1 MMLEAVSSILK
12 GASDL
17 AQSSSVARSSSAI
30 TQVGQ
35 TAQSAQSAVGFDGVL
50 QQVANDAIS
59 TMKTGEA
66 ASISYIQGKVSAQS
80 VVEAVMSAEQTLQ
93 MAVAVRDKVVQAYQ
107 EVSRM
112 AI

>member
-1 MMLEAVSSILK
+1 MTVEAITSILK
-12 GASDL
+12 GA
-17 AQSSSVARSSSAI
+17 
-30 TQVGQ
+30 
-35 TAQSAQSAVGFDGVL
+35 DGVMQASEVTRTAPVAASQATSPAGFGSVL
-50 QQVANDAIS
+50 EQVAADAIGS
-59 TMKTGEA
+59 VKAGEA
-66 ASISYIQGKVSAQS
+66 ASISYIQGKVSAQK

>member
-12 GASDL
+12 GVSDV
-17 AQSSSVARSSSAI
+17 AQTSGIAKSSSA
-30 TQVGQ
+30 V
-35 TAQSAQSAVGFDGVL
+35 AQSAQPAAGFDGVL
-50 QQVANDAIS
+50 EQVAADAIG
-59 TMKTGEA
+59 TLKAGEA
-66 ASISYIQGKVSAQS
+66 ASISSIQGKVSAQR

>member
-12 GASDL
+12 GVGD
-17 AQSSSVARSSSAI
+17 VAKTSEIAKSSSAI
-30 TQVGQ
+30 GQ
-35 TAQSAQSAVGFDGVL
+35 AAPSAAGFDGVL
-50 QQVANDAIS
+50 EQVAADAIG
-59 TMKTGEA
+59 TLKAGEA
-66 ASISYIQGKVSAQS
+66 ASISSIQGKVSAQR

>member
-1 MMLEAVSSILK
+1 MMMEAVSSVLK
-12 GASDL
+12 GVGGVV
-17 AQSSSVARSSSAI
+17 QSSSVATSAPAA
-30 TQVGQ
+30 TRA
-35 TAQSAQSAVGFDGVL
+35 AQPAIGFDGVL
-50 QQVANDAIS
+50 EQVAADAIGS
-59 TMKTGEA
+59 LKGGEA
-66 ASISYIQGKVSAQS
+66 ASVSYIQGKVSAQS

>member
-1 MMLEAVSSILK
+1 MMMEAVSSVLK
-12 GASDL
+12 DVAGVV
-17 AQSSSVARSSSAI
+17 QSSGVTTTSVPAVTR
-30 TQVGQ
+30 
-35 TAQSAQSAVGFDGVL
+35 TAQPALGFDGVL
-50 QQVANDAIS
+50 EQVAADAIGS
-59 TMKTGEA
+59 LKGGEA
-66 ASISYIQGKVSAQS
+66 ASVSYIQGKVSAQS